1 MASLGQALAA
11 QQPDG
16 SNPPPQA
23 APQPGPDDTGGAPV
37 NDLANQWSDWVS
49 KPTNRAALAQFGIAM
64 LQPVRQGETGMSHFA
79 NAVGYGGE
87 AASNVQQQ
95 ALKEKQVEDTSQLH
109 AAQAELAG
117 TRASVLPMQA
127 ESAARTAEARA
138 QAASAGA
145 ENAALRTQLLGE
157 NTRTL
162 RDIQKANAYQHYV
175 DQTTKQNSDP
185 LNTAGPQ
192 PIMDR
197 QTWEASQNLGGP
209 APGADVGLP
218 VKPPGQGVKPTSDAL
233 IKSSPNLQALMK
245 LPDADPRKA
254 AAIERARSMVSDPL
268 VFDKMVKGQSQ

>member
-1 MASLGQALAA
+1 MASLGQALT
-11 QQPDG
+11 PSGD
-16 SNPPPQA
+16 NPPPQA
-23 APQPGPDDTGGAPV
+23 APQEGADNTGGINT
-37 NDLANQWSDWVS
+37 NDLAGQWSDWVS

-87 AASNVQQQ
+87 AAANVQGQ
-95 ALKEKQVEDTSQLH
+95 ALKEKQVEDTGQLH
-109 AAQAELAG
+109 AAQAELAS
-117 TRASVLPMQA
+117 TRASLAPAQA
-127 ESAARTAEARA
+127 ESAARVAEARA
-138 QAASAGA
+138 TAAGTAG
-145 ENAALRTQLLGE
+145 ENAALRTQLMGE
-157 NTRTL
+157 STRTL

-175 DQTTKQNSDP
+175 DQTTKQNADP

-197 QTWEASQNLGGP
+197 QTWEASQNLSGP
-209 APGADVGLP
+209 APGAEVGLP

-233 IKSSPNLQALMK
+233 LKSSPNLQALMK

-268 VFDKMVKGQSQ
+268 VFDKMTKGQSQ